1 MKYLIFETELGSKT
15 RSAQEAANR
24 GAHDE
29 DVTRY
34 WWSWRETAAATWAL
48 SVPESDLS
56 RLSEAEQSA
65 LVDEIEWPV
74 SDGV

>member
-24 GAHDE
+24 GAHNE

-34 WWSWRETAAATWAL
+34 WW
-48 SVPESDLS
+48 
-56 RLSEAEQSA
+56 RL
-65 LVDEIEWPV
+65 
-74 SDGV
+74 GVRLRLQHGL

>member
-1 MKYLIFETELGSKT
+1 MKYLIFETELGAKA
-15 RSAQEAANR
+15 RSAQEAVNR
-24 GAHDE
+24 GSNDA

-34 WWSWRETAAATWAL
+34 WWSWRETAAASWAL
-48 SVPESDLS
+48 RVPESDLS